1 MAVRVLVSRT
11 STRLLVSSTRRHLL
25 SSQPDPPPSPTTSSS
40 ALAASDVVNDVCR
53 VLSDFRAPHHD
64 LEAALRP
71 FAALLTPA
79 LAEHVLK
86 RCSRL
91 PGAAHRFFLWSAAL
105 PGFCHSP
112 ASHLVVIESL
122 AAARQFPLLWSF
134 LSELRDS
141 GLRRG
146 DADEIRP
153 QSFWL
158 LFRSYSRARLPADA
172 VRAFKRMPD
181 FRLQPD
187 LEDFHQL
194 LFSLCRNRLVE
205 QAQSFFDQ
213 SKHQFPI
220 NQKTYSMMMGG
231 WAAAGRS
238 KKALDLFDEML
249 QRGCLVDAVAYNTL
263 IMALC
268 RGGEIDEAHRR
279 LQEMQRDRG
288 LEPDAA
294 TYSVF
299 IRASCEAKDVHSAMR
314 VLDTMKRRD
323 LSPNVFTYNAIIKL
337 LCENEKVVEA
347 YELLDEMLHRG
358 TKPDAWSYNAILAV
372 HCKLH
377 EVNKALRLLSRMDKD
392 SCLPDRRTY
401 NMLLKMLIGVGRID
415 RAMEVWDGME
425 KRGFYPSAST
435 YAVMIHGLCK
445 KKGRVEEACQY
456 FEVMV
461 DEGIPPYLSTCEL
474 LRDKLLQ
481 HGLRERVGV
490 LVEKM
495 QRSTSCTIQEL
506 SSAMVGRKRIE
517 CDVK

>member
-1 MAVRVLVSRT
+1 MLVSRAR
-11 STRLLVSSTRRHLL
+11 TRLLVSFASRHLL
-25 SSQPDPPPSPTTSSS
+25 SSQPDPHPSPTSPSSFS
-40 ALAASDVVNDVCR
+40 AAVSASDVVNDLCR

-64 LEAALRP
+64 LDAALRP
-71 FAALLTPA
+71 FAPLLTPA

-91 PGAAHRFFLWSAAL
+91 PGAAHRFFLWSDAL
-105 PGFCHSP
+105 PGFRHTP
-112 ASHLVVIESL
+112 ASCLVVIESL
-122 AAARQFPLLWSF
+122 AASRHFPLLWSF

-141 GLRRG
+141 GLSRG

-153 QSFWL
+153 EAFWL

-172 VRAFKRMPD
+172 VRSFKRMPD
-181 FRLQPD
+181 FGLQPV
-187 LEDFHQL
+187 LEDLHQL
-194 LFSLCRNRLVE
+194 LFSLCRNGLVE
-205 QAQSFFDQ
+205 QAHSFFDQ
-213 SKHQFPI
+213 SKLRFPV
-220 NQKTYSMMMGG
+220 NQKTYSMVMGG
-231 WAAAGRS
+231 WAAAGNS
-238 KKALDLFDEML
+238 KKALELFDEML
-249 QRGCLVDAVAYNTL
+249 QRGCLADAVAYNTL

-288 LEPDAA
+288 LKPDAG
-294 TYSVF
+294 TYSAF

-314 VLDTMKRRD
+314 VLDTMKRHD

-337 LCENEKVVEA
+337 LCEKENVVEA

-358 TKPDAWSYNAILAV
+358 AKPDAWSYNAILAV

-377 EVNKALRLLSRMDKD
+377 EVNKALRLLARMVRD
-392 SCLPDRRTY
+392 SCLPDRHTY

-435 YAVMIHGLCK
+435 FAVMIHGLCR
-445 KKGRVEEACQY
+445 KKGRIEEACQY

-481 HGLRERVGV
+481 LGLRERVGV

-495 QRSTSCTIQEL
+495 KMSTSCTIQEL
-506 SSAMVGRKRIE
+506 SSAMGKE
-517 CDVK
+517 KG